1 MTNQEF
7 QKQLENL
14 VENAPKDIKALI
26 LVKNKECFSNIVQ
39 GSPLEIATLITLAG
53 FKTPIIKEVVKVA
66 NKGLKSDYL
75 KNELKK

>member
-14 VENAPKDIKALI
+14 VENAPNDIKALI
-26 LVKNKECFSNIVQ
+26 LVKNKECFSSIVQ

>member
-1 MTNQEF
+1 MTHQEF
-7 QKQLENL
+7 QEQLENL

-26 LVKNKECFSNIVQ
+26 LVKNEFHFSNVLI

>member
-1 MTNQEF
+1 MTHQEF
-7 QKQLENL
+7 QEQLENL

-26 LVKNKECFSNIVQ
+26 LVKNEFHFSNVVI

-66 NKGLKSDYL
+66 NKSLKSDYL